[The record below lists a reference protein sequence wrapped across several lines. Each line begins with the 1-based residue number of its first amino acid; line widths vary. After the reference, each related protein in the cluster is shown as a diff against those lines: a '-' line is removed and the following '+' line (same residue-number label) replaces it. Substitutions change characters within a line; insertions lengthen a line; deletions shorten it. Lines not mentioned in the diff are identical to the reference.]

1 MFKGTYTQASIQA
14 MVENP
19 VDRTALISKACESF
33 GGKLLNVF
41 MAFGEDDVIVITELP
56 DDVTAAAFSAQIAVA
71 GTASRFQQPSS
82 SRWAIGW
89 RPAKKQRPPPAD
101 MPHRPDGFPGGGN
114 SSAIINLKKPFSS
127 VSL

>member
-1 MFKGTYTQASIQA
+1 MAIYMFKGTYTQASIQA

-71 GTASRFQQPSS
+71 GTASSFSTTQLLSMGDWVEACKKAKATSSGYAAPS
-82 SRWAIGW
+82 
-89 RPAKKQRPPPAD
+89 
-101 MPHRPDGFPGGGN
+101 
-114 SSAIINLKKPFSS
+114 
-127 VSL
+127 

>member
-1 MFKGTYTQASIQA
+1 MAIYMFKGTYTQASIQA

-71 GTASRFQQPSS
+71 GTASRFSPTQLPPLGAWVGACPKAKATPRGYAPPS
-82 SRWAIGW
+82 
-89 RPAKKQRPPPAD
+89 
-101 MPHRPDGFPGGGN
+101 
-114 SSAIINLKKPFSS
+114 
-127 VSL
+127 

>member
-1 MFKGTYTQASIQA
+1 MAIYMFKGTYTQASIQA

-71 GTASRFQQPSS
+71 GTASRFSTTQLLSVGDWVEACTKSQGHLQRICRTVLMVFQVAETFPPSS
-82 SRWAIGW
+82 S
-89 RPAKKQRPPPAD
+89 
-101 MPHRPDGFPGGGN
+101 
-114 SSAIINLKKPFSS
+114 
-127 VSL
+127 

>member
-1 MFKGTYTQASIQA
+1 MAIYMFKGTYTQASIQA

-56 DDVTAAAFSAQIAVA
+56 DDVTAAAF
-71 GTASRFQQPSS
+71 
-82 SRWAIGW
+82 
-89 RPAKKQRPPPAD
+89 
-101 MPHRPDGFPGGGN
+101 
-114 SSAIINLKKPFSS
+114 
-127 VSL
+127 

>member
-1 MFKGTYTQASIQA
+1 MAIYMFKGTYTQASIQA

-71 GTASRFQQPSS
+71 GTASRFSTTPTPLDGRLDGGLQKSKGHLQRIRRTVLIVFQVAETFPPSS
-82 SRWAIGW
+82 S
-89 RPAKKQRPPPAD
+89 
-101 MPHRPDGFPGGGN
+101 
-114 SSAIINLKKPFSS
+114 
-127 VSL
+127 

>member
-1 MFKGTYTQASIQA
+1 MAIYMFKGTYTQASIQA

-71 GTASRFQQPSS
+71 GTASRFSTTQLLSMGDWVEACKKAKATRGPANSASLGTLQ
-82 SRWAIGW
+82 GW
-89 RPAKKQRPPPAD
+89 GRVPRNQAK
-101 MPHRPDGFPGGGN
+101 
-114 SSAIINLKKPFSS
+114 
-127 VSL
+127 

>member
-1 MFKGTYTQASIQA
+1 MAIYMFKGTYTQASIQA

-56 DDVTAAAFSAQIAVA
+56 DDVTAADFFGTNCRGGNREPFFHNPTPLDGRLDGGLQKSKGHLQRIRRTVLIVFQVA
-71 GTASRFQQPSS
+71 ETFPPSS
-82 SRWAIGW
+82 S
-89 RPAKKQRPPPAD
+89 
-101 MPHRPDGFPGGGN
+101 
-114 SSAIINLKKPFSS
+114 
-127 VSL
+127 